1 MPKAEFWTAGYT
13 PDAADLH
20 GLYPYRF
27 ETAGGLV
34 IDCYLEHTAAEEAT
48 DVAPGARESM
58 SLTWACVA
66 YIDISE
72 VIQDLAPVIEAEAL
86 EDLQAAAKREA
97 DEPVDHT
104 AALLHYTRL
113 AEMACAA

>member
-20 GLYPYRF
+20 GLYPFRF

-34 IDCYLEHTAAEEAT
+34 IQCYLEHQAAEDAT
-48 DVAPGARESM
+48 DVCPPIAERME
-58 SLTWACVA
+58 LIWACVGH
-66 YIDISE
+66 IDISE
-72 VIQDLAPVIEAEAL
+72 VIQDLAPVIEADAL
-86 EDLQAAAKREA
+86 EDMQEAARREA
-97 DEPVDHT
+97 AEPDHT

>member
-1 MPKAEFWTAGYT
+1 MPKAEFWTAGYM

-34 IDCYLEHTAAEEAT
+34 IQCYLEHQTAEDAT
-48 DVAPGARESM
+48 DVCPPIAERME
-58 SLTWACVA
+58 LIWACVGH
-66 YIDISE
+66 IDISE
-72 VIQDLAPVIEAEAL
+72 VLVDMEPVIEAEAL
-86 EDLQAAAKREA
+86 EDLQAAAKKEA

-104 AALLHYTRL
+104 AALHHYTAM